1 MLLINLLRD
10 IASGVL
16 EFVYPIRC
24 LKCERITNT
33 FLCDECLSH
42 VELIAPPICS
52 KCGKPSEHR
61 LCHACR
67 NREFHFERVRSSGPF
82 QGMLREAI
90 HALKYRKLQQLSNP
104 LIKLLI
110 QTYPTSGLG
119 KNFDLIVP
127 VPIHRSRM
135 FERGFNQSEL
145 LAQGLASHLG
155 IPLETR
161 VLYKAINTPHQVDL
175 SPDLRMIN
183 VRGSFGIKNPEKTLA
198 KRILVIDD
206 VVTTG
211 ATLDEVARVLTHAGA
226 ASVSGYTLARS
237 L

>member
-10 IASGVL
+10 IVSGVL
-16 EFVYPIRC
+16 EFTYPISC
-24 LKCERITNT
+24 LKCKRLTNT
-33 FLCDECLSH
+33 FICDECLSH
-42 VELIAPPICS
+42 VELITPPICG

-82 QGMLREAI
+82 QGILREAI
-90 HALKYRKLQQLSNP
+90 HALKYNNLQLASTP
-104 LIKLLI
+104 LVKLLT

-135 FERGFNQSEL
+135 FDRGFNQSEL
-145 LAQGLASHLG
+145 LARGLANHLG
-155 IPLETR
+155 IQLETR

-175 SPDLRMIN
+175 TPELRMIN
-183 VRGSFGIKNPEKTLA
+183 VRGSFGINNPEKILA

-211 ATLDEVARVLTHAGA
+211 ATLDEAARVLIYAGA
-226 ASVSGYTLARS
+226 KSVSGYTLARS